1 MFCAFLVVNIA
12 LVYNFPTM
20 TAEQKSVFKKPQ
32 SGEDLTKILSVIQLY
47 SEDNFNMV
55 LSAYVAIYLNMMSVG
70 IPGTLW
76 LIILSGPIFGGYWR
90 GFFITY
96 FCSIF
101 GCSLCYFMSSLVGVS
116 FFERTM
122 PDKLN
127 WMRGKVEANK
137 DNIFYYF
144 LFLRLSP
151 FIPNA
156 GLNLVSGVAGVPFKV
171 YLAASLI
178 GRLAYHLILV
188 KLGNTLS
195 DMTTMGLSKI
205 DIAMLF
211 GMSVIALVP
220 SLLVKDKDTST
231 KKKTA

>member
-1 MFCAFLVVNIA
+1 
-12 LVYNFPTM
+12 
-20 TAEQKSVFKKPQ
+20 
-32 SGEDLTKILSVIQLY
+32 
-47 SEDNFNMV
+47 
-55 LSAYVAIYLNMMSVG
+55 MMSVG

-76 LIILSGPIFGGYWR
+76 LIILSGPIFGGYWP

-137 DNIFYYF
+137 ENMFSYF
-144 LFLRLSP
+144 LFLRFSP

-156 GLNLVSGVAGVPFKV
+156 GLNLVSGVAGVPFKT
-171 YLAASLI
+171 YLAASMI
-178 GRLAYHLILV
+178 GRLAYHGILV

-195 DMTTMGLSKI
+195 DMTTMGLSKT
-205 DIAMLF
+205 DIAILF
-211 GMSVIALVP
+211 GMSVGALVP
-220 SLLVKDKDTST
+220 SLLMKEKDE
-231 KKKTA
+231 KKKIA